1 MTQTPPACS
10 LRQQPP
16 PPTEPLPPTAKTRQQ
31 GYAFSYPL
39 ARLLGSA
46 VVAYV
51 HYPMISTDMLG
62 RVRGREVAFNN
73 RAIVAR
79 SSLLSGLKVYY
90 YQALAWVYGA
100 GIPARIGR
108 VVQHAEPASQLVQ
121 NETEWAASWRQEKGD
136 PFVLSR

>member
-1 MTQTPPACS
+1 MMMPNRKP
-10 LRQQPP
+10 
-16 PPTEPLPPTAKTRQQ
+16 Q
-31 GYAFSYPL
+31 GYAFSYPF
-39 ARLLGSA
+39 ARLLGCT

-90 YQALAWVYGA
+90 YQALAWVYGERA
-100 GIPARIGR
+100 
-108 VVQHAEPASQLVQ
+108 LC
-121 NETEWAASWRQEKGD
+121 
-136 PFVLSR
+136 